1 MHLTTTIFAAF
12 VQLAS
17 LASAV
22 PVSNEPESS
31 LIERAILEPRFRHT
45 CDNYKHVYLG
55 V

>member
-1 MHLTTTIFAAF
+1 MRLTTITLTIL

-17 LASAV
+17 LALAV

-31 LIERAILEPRFRHT
+31 LTERAVLEPRFRHS
-45 CDNYKHVYLG
+45 CDNYQHTYLG